1 MHIGFSVYERTTLYK
16 GVIAQ
21 SSVERIRLVAR
32 SKFERDVDLL
42 VSNSRVNMT
51 AGVRSTVNEISD
63 SFRSFSRSTN
73 DRTSVSI
80 ALDRPKSFLSF
91 REEITGA
98 QGFSLLYCFIELRAI
113 HFVLSK

>member
-51 AGVRSTVNEISD
+51 TGVRSIVNEISD
-63 SFRSFSRSTN
+63 SFRSFSRSIN

-80 ALDRPKSFLSF
+80 VLGRPKSFF
-91 REEITGA
+91 R
-98 QGFSLLYCFIELRAI
+98 FKR
-113 HFVLSK
+113 K